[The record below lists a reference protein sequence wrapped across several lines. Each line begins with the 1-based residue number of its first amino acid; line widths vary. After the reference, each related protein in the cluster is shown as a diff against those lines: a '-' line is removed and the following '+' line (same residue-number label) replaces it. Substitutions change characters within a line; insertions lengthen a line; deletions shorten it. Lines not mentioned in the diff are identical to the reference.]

1 MNTEN
6 NQLSSVNIPGS
17 RNKPLLL
24 DIRTPKRTAKG
35 TLLFLHGF
43 KGFKDW
49 GTFNLMADYFVEKG
63 YCFVKFNF
71 SYNGGTI
78 EQPIDFPDEKAFGE
92 NNLSTELNDL
102 SCIIDYLG
110 DQELIF
116 HTLSVI
122 GHSRGG
128 GIGILGAAED
138 ERISNLITLAS
149 VSDFGRRM
157 PDYKAIKTWEL
168 TGVLYILN
176 SRTKQNLPQFYQ
188 FYEDYQ
194 QNKSRLDILKAA
206 RTLSIPFLIIHG
218 TDDETV
224 KLSEAEELKQANP
237 DAELLIIENA
247 NHTFNAYHPYELNV
261 LPNETLKAFEG
272 IERFLLKRI
281 NG

>member
-1 MNTEN
+1 MNTEKK
-6 NQLSSVNIPGS
+6 QFTSVTIPGS
-17 RNKPLLL
+17 REKPILL
-24 DIRTPKRTAKG
+24 DIRTPKNAAKG

-49 GTFNLMADYFVEKG
+49 GTFNLIADYFTAKG

-71 SYNGGTI
+71 SYNGGTVD
-78 EQPIDFPDEKAFGE
+78 QPIDFPDENAFGE

-102 SCIIDYLG
+102 SCVINYLES
-110 DQELIF
+110 QRLIF

-128 GIGILGAAED
+128 GIAILGAAED
-138 ERISNLITLAS
+138 ERISQLISMAS

-176 SRTKQNLPQFYQ
+176 GRTKQNLPQFYQ

-194 QNKSRLDILKAA
+194 KNKSRLDILKAA
-206 RTLSIPFLIIHG
+206 RSLSIPYLIVHG
-218 TDDETV
+218 KDDVTV
-224 KLSEAEELKQANP
+224 GLAEAEELKSACPN
-237 DAELLIIENA
+237 AELLIMDHA
-247 NHTFNAYHPYELNV
+247 NHTFNGFHPYDSSEL
-261 LPNETLKAFEG
+261 PKETLKALEG
-272 IERFLLKRI
+272 IEVFLSKRI
-281 NG
+281 DS